1 MKTFFMFGKY
11 TSEAIRDMSVERTQ
25 QVIAAIRELGGE
37 ITAMNALLG
46 EYDLLF
52 CVSLPDVEDA
62 IKASVALNKLTG
74 ISFTTSPAV
83 TVETFDK
90 LMSNSG

>member
-11 TSEAIRDMSVERTQ
+11 TPEAVKEMSIERTQ
-25 QVIAAIRELGGE
+25 QIISEIRKLGGE
-37 ITAMNALLG
+37 VTAMNVLLG

-52 CVSLPDVEDA
+52 CVTLPDIEEA

-90 LMSNSG
+90 LMSEPQ